1 MNCRILHE
9 TSRRMRV
16 HMISR
21 RMTLEQADLLE
32 YYLRNLTY
40 ITDVKVNDRTGDAV
54 ICYRSEGGRR
64 DDLIDALSRFNY
76 DDARAA
82 QLVPDHTG
90 RQLNRQYE
98 EKLVLMTVG
107 YGFRSIFFPSPLRS
121 FWAVIRSIR
130 FLSEGL
136 RSIARGKLSV
146 SVLDACAITA
156 SMVRG
161 DFSTASSVMFLLQ
174 AGEILE
180 EWTHRKSVD
189 DLARSMS
196 LKVDKV
202 WLRSESGEI
211 LADVRSVKP
220 GDEIIIHTSNVIPLD
235 GRVVKGEI
243 TVNQASMTGESVPVA
258 KTAGGY
264 VYAGTVVEEGDA
276 VIEVAKASGSGKYD
290 QIVRMIEESEKLKS
304 GTETRAFHLA
314 DRLVP
319 YSLGGTILTWLLT
332 RNINR
337 ALAFLMVDFSCAL
350 KLSMPLSVLSAIR
363 EASECD
369 ITVKGGKFLE
379 AAADADTVVFDKTGT
394 LTHASPEVVKLSK

>member
-1 MNCRILHE
+1 
-9 TSRRMRV
+9 MRV

-54 ICYRSEGGRR
+54 ICDRSEGGRR

-156 SMVRG
+156 SMAALRNPPASSARTPWMVLPPG
-161 DFSTASSVMFLLQ
+161 LHTASFS
-174 AGEILE
+174 A
-180 EWTHRKSVD
+180 
-189 DLARSMS
+189 
-196 LKVDKV
+196 
-202 WLRSESGEI
+202 
-211 LADVRSVKP
+211 P
-220 GDEIIIHTSNVIPLD
+220 GCSPVSS
-235 GRVVKGEI
+235 
-243 TVNQASMTGESVPVA
+243 ASAAVPSS
-258 KTAGGY
+258 
-264 VYAGTVVEEGDA
+264 
-276 VIEVAKASGSGKYD
+276 I
-290 QIVRMIEESEKLKS
+290 
-304 GTETRAFHLA
+304 
-314 DRLVP
+314 
-319 YSLGGTILTWLLT
+319 
-332 RNINR
+332 
-337 ALAFLMVDFSCAL
+337 CA
-350 KLSMPLSVLSAIR
+350 A
-363 EASECD
+363 
-369 ITVKGGKFLE
+369 
-379 AAADADTVVFDKTGT
+379 
-394 LTHASPEVVKLSK
+394 